1 MFETN
6 SISQKFSLKY
16 ADNVPKGYDIS
27 EIQFTFD
34 FIYLVL
40 KREASIAAAVESVSN
55 EYGLSKDY
63 MMDYFIE
70 NKYILDKRDFND
82 FSKQIKDYNTKSLKK
97 LLKKHGLKKSGKRNT
112 LEKRI
117 FENNL
122 LGGGGYRISSKSKIF
137 YKNKKRRIR
146 IFEEFLSDNYYFTE
160 FNDFYMDNYRKKK
173 DKIPVEFIKRH
184 IEKAIDD
191 KNHSNF
197 IFNNHIMAEH
207 YFNTEKYK
215 KMLEHVLKIYCMN
228 LNPIWKIDELKDHG
242 GFSYETYNQLI
253 SLNGRFGR
261 NIVIS
266 TYYYIW
272 NSFEFENIIVSK
284 YEGYRYLKD
293 ILNLKSYQ
301 KIIKDLQDRFYD
313 NEDLHIKKITQKT
326 LFDF

>member
-63 MMDYFIE
+63 LMDYFIE

-112 LEKRI
+112 LVKRI

-122 LGGGGYRISSKSKIF
+122 LGGGYRISSKSKVF

-146 IFEEFLSDNYYFTE
+146 IFEEYLSDNYYFTE

-173 DKIPVEFIKRH
+173 DKIPIEFINRH
-184 IEKAIDD
+184 I
-191 KNHSNF
+191 
-197 IFNNHIMAEH
+197 
-207 YFNTEKYK
+207 
-215 KMLEHVLKIYCMN
+215 
-228 LNPIWKIDELKDHG
+228 
-242 GFSYETYNQLI
+242 
-253 SLNGRFGR
+253 
-261 NIVIS
+261 
-266 TYYYIW
+266 
-272 NSFEFENIIVSK
+272 
-284 YEGYRYLKD
+284 
-293 ILNLKSYQ
+293 
-301 KIIKDLQDRFYD
+301 
-313 NEDLHIKKITQKT
+313 
-326 LFDF
+326 